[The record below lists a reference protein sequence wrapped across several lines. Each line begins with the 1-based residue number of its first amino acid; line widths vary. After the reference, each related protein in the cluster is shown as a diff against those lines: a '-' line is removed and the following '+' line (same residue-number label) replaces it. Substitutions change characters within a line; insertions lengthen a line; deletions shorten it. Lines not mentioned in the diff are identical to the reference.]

1 MEVFTII
8 RRNGEST
15 FFRNDDGKIF
25 PRPNFELA
33 YKWYL
38 DNELTVESEILM
50 NIILKKIDKRLTR
63 ALSWVYSKEEGSN
76 PSLI

>member
-1 MEVFTII
+1 MEVFTVI

-15 FFRNDDGKIF
+15 FFRNDEKKIF
-25 PRPNFELA
+25 PLPNFELA

-50 NIILKKIDKRLTR
+50 NKILEKIDKRLTR
-63 ALSWVYSKEEGSN
+63 ALSWVYSKEEGSK
-76 PSLI
+76 PSLL